1 MKCFTEKVK
10 LVETGHVGKS
20 RKENISLANKKGG
33 GMLWAKGQKLKH
45 LWGLVW
51 ETERRRLYQNGESRK
66 DNVAKGCGGQTV
78 GDLD

>member
-1 MKCFTEKVK
+1 
-10 LVETGHVGKS
+10 
-20 RKENISLANKKGG
+20 
-33 GMLWAKGQKLKH
+33 MLWAKGQKLKH

>member
-1 MKCFTEKVK
+1 MEKVR

-51 ETERRRLYQNGESRK
+51 ETERGLLHPEWRK
-66 DNVAKGCGGQTV
+66 PEKTMLQRDVEVK
-78 GDLD
+78 L